1 MPKEVIDMRKRV
13 KLFISLKQYDEA
25 ESMLKQVEAR
35 EILEKE
41 RI

>member
-25 ESMLKQVEAR
+25 EAMLR
-35 EILEKE
+35 
-41 RI
+41 